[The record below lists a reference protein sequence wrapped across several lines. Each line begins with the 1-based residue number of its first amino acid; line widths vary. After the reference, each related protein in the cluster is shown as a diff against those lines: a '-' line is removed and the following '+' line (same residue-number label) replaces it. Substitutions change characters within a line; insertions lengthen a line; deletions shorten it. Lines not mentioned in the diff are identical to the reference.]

1 VINIKNK
8 EFLNFDT
15 WRKKGHKELLL
26 AYVKA
31 FEKNDQISIKEGLK
45 DALNMYTS
53 VGAGTYDGSIK
64 KWNSAYTISRELAI
78 YKQDKNGNHTMSVL
92 AQNLIN
98 SEITPSEY
106 IANYILNFNQLING
120 EVIHPLYEILLLIE
134 NNNIEF
140 EQGQKININQI
151 TGIPLFG
158 FSSTVGVST
167 DNAENMAKNFCR
179 RINDSTLMIY
189 DEIGQILS
197 FNLYKVDELKVACII
212 WDGTI
217 EEFKKMDQ
225 NDYVDMICK
234 PNPFIYERTSD

>member
-1 VINIKNK
+1 MINIKNK

-31 FEKNDQISIKEGLK
+31 FEKNNQTSIKSGLK
-45 DALNMYTS
+45 DALDMYTL

-78 YKQDKNGNHTMSVL
+78 YKQDGLGNHTISVL

-106 IANYILNFNQLING
+106 MANYILNLNQLIKG

-140 EQGQKININQI
+140 EQGQKINITQI

-158 FSSTVGVST
+158 FSSAAAVS
-167 DNAENMAKNFCR
+167 KFI
-179 RINDSTLMIY
+179 INES
-189 DEIGQILS
+189 
-197 FNLYKVDELKVACII
+197 
-212 WDGTI
+212 
-217 EEFKKMDQ
+217 
-225 NDYVDMICK
+225 
-234 PNPFIYERTSD
+234 